1 MSFRHINSP
10 VDLVRALEIL
20 QPGDHSAF
28 QSIAELLGYEV
39 GPEVRPPPPKPMV
52 PLPSRGLEKPVN
64 GAADIK
70 LPPMAAPPARKPI
83 PSQLSYVTESDQTA
97 PGWLNTAP
105 HLDAPQTATLQPRPP
120 MEPLLRTDWTRAIL
134 SGALSTLG
142 FVGEIDLDRIIDQ
155 ISRARAVS
163 KIPRHWAP
171 TLMRGVQLLIDCSES
186 MEPFA
191 SDQTLLREAIQ
202 DVVGRDK
209 TQILYFS
216 GCPIWGAGQS
226 AHGEW
231 TDYEPPTF
239 FRPVLVLSDL
249 GIGGPEHNLNRALPE
264 DWKEFYAC
272 LEPQKIPLIAFV
284 PYSNDRWP
292 ESLRQK
298 ITSVQWDRRTNVAT
312 IKRLLRMGSGIAGK
326 RMQ

>member
-1 MSFRHINSP
+1 VSFRHVNSP
-10 VDLVRALEIL
+10 VDLVKALEIL

-28 QSIAELLGYEV
+28 RSIAELLGYGV

-52 PLPSRGLEKPVN
+52 TLASRGLEKPVT

-83 PSQLSYVTESDQTA
+83 PSQLSYATESEQTA
-97 PGWLNTAP
+97 PGWLNTTPRLEAP
-105 HLDAPQTATLQPRPP
+105 RSAKLHSRPP
-120 MEPLLRTDWTRAIL
+120 LAPLLRTEWTRAIL
-134 SGALSTLG
+134 SSALSTLG
-142 FVGEIDLDRIIDQ
+142 FVGEIDLDRIIDR

-191 SDQTLLREAIQ
+191 SDQTMLRESVQ

-216 GCPIWGAGQS
+216 GCPHWGAGQS

-231 TDYEPPTF
+231 TYYEPPSF
-239 FRPVLVLSDL
+239 FRPVMVLTDL
-249 GIGGPEHNLNRALPE
+249 GIGGPENNLNRASAE
-264 DWKEFYAC
+264 DWREFISV
-272 LEPQKIPLIAFV
+272 LETQKIPLIAFV

-326 RMQ
+326 RMP